1 MLKLGRTRN
10 DKGEKPMSNTKYQ
23 QLIFRLM
30 YPVMFVLC
38 SALTAHAQTPAPS
51 GPTLSDHIARLSLKA
66 SELLP
71 YLQHEVLSHIQDW
84 VYGIAVAV
92 AVLVLLFSFLRLWR
106 ENSGA
111 NSNLVFFFL
120 RSLFF
125 FGLVG
130 SSVWIIGQMA
140 ATGREIAEGNEM
152 NGSAGRSLLFEFY
165 KAQRDSFNESYE
177 KMTMGTF
184 TVKVDGRDFTVR
196 PNTATTG
203 TFVGV
208 LYDNEGTIK
217 DLDKKLNDS
226 SYTLPTLF
234 NWLNASRTILEA
246 GDFWLLLLGGVLV
259 LVFKAAAPLMMAVA
273 IDQKL
278 AHKVSYPFVWGAGV
292 LTLIWP
298 AVSYFIRALAYLFG
312 NMAMALG
319 DSEPLYNWDYS
330 TMYAIKSNFASPVH
344 TVAIAAF
351 MMTIAGA
358 CLWISPY
365 LAYRFSMGQLYEG
378 ISAAMSQFAA
388 MIIGTGVEAYSTT
401 AAASINQAAQNTQA
415 QGTYDSQTTEARAN
429 KESGML
435 RNQAGFIA
443 GKAQALSS
451 AQASAGASM
460 AAARGGASQ
469 AYTMF
474 GSANRGLAGYNENM
488 SQVGTQRS
496 IRDNNTL
503 STRQARE
510 ANTDS
515 QVGRKQEWSRG
526 LNSIPLVGGP
536 IDLVREGVSGTVSSA
551 SGGKYG
557 ALPLT
562 LHQRGYDAARIESTA
577 GMNANAT
584 QNFTEAQKVDR
595 QTGDRM
601 AAISM
606 QQGRESAGVAYAA
619 AGTSI
624 AGHRTALGINNQ
636 ATQIDFTG
644 RINSAGITHTAAV
657 DSAKLQ
663 AISMIVGRMG
673 AKLAQDIERGM
684 EMRY

>member
-1 MLKLGRTRN
+1 
-10 DKGEKPMSNTKYQ
+10 MSQRKFQ
-23 QLIFRLM
+23 Q
-30 YPVMFVLC
+30 VMFRFVLVVGGLFA
-38 SALTAHAQTPAPS
+38 SALTARAQTPVPS
-51 GPTLSDHIARLSLKA
+51 GPTLSDHIARLSIKA
-66 SELLP
+66 AQLLP
-71 YLQHEVLSHIQDW
+71 YLQSEVLSHLQDW

-106 ENSGA
+106 ENGGGA
-111 NSNLVFFFL
+111 NSNLIFFFL

-130 SSVWIIGQMA
+130 SSVWLIGQMA
-140 ATGREIAEGNEM
+140 ATGREIAEGSEI
-152 NGSAGRSLLFEFY
+152 NGSAGRGLLFEFY

-177 KMTMGTF
+177 KLVMGTF

-196 PNTATTG
+196 PNSATTG

-234 NWLNASRTILEA
+234 NWLNISRAILEA

-278 AHKVSYPFVWGAGV
+278 AHKVSYPFIWGAGV

-319 DSEPLYNWDYS
+319 DSEPLYNWDYA

-344 TVAIAAF
+344 TVAIAALI
-351 MMTIAGA
+351 MTIAGG

-365 LAYRFSMGQLYEG
+365 LAYRFSMGQIYEG
-378 ISAAMSQFAA
+378 VSAAMSQFAA

-401 AAASINQAAQNTQA
+401 AAAGINQLAQNTQA
-415 QGTYDSQTTEARAN
+415 QGTYDAQTTEARAN
-429 KESGML
+429 RESGML

-443 GKAQALSS
+443 GKASALSA

-460 AAARGGASQ
+460 AAARAGVSQ
-469 AYTMF
+469 AYAMF
-474 GSANRGLAGYNENM
+474 GSATKGLEGYNEK
-488 SQVGTQRS
+488 
-496 IRDNNTL
+496 L
-503 STRQARE
+503 SNYTRQRTVADNAAQSRRQAVE

-526 LNSIPLVGGP
+526 IAAVPIVGP
-536 IDLVREGVSGTVSSA
+536 PSDIIREGVSGIVSSA
-551 SGGKYG
+551 TDGKHG

-562 LHQRGYDAARIESTA
+562 LRQRGYDGARVE
-577 GMNANAT
+577 
-584 QNFTEAQKVDR
+584 
-595 QTGDRM
+595 
-601 AAISM
+601 
-606 QQGRESAGVAYAA
+606 Y
-619 AGTSI
+619 
-624 AGHRTALGINNQ
+624 
-636 ATQIDFTG
+636 
-644 RINSAGITHTAAV
+644 
-657 DSAKLQ
+657 
-663 AISMIVGRMG
+663 
-673 AKLAQDIERGM
+673 
-684 EMRY
+684 

>member
-1 MLKLGRTRN
+1 
-10 DKGEKPMSNTKYQ
+10 
-23 QLIFRLM
+23 
-30 YPVMFVLC
+30 MFVTTLQKRILRWSSSTLILLG
-38 SALTAHAQTPAPS
+38 SALTANAQTPSPS
-51 GPTLSDHIARLSLKA
+51 GTSLSDHIARLSIKA
-66 SELLP
+66 SQLLP
-71 YLQHEVLSHIQDW
+71 YLQNEVLSHIQDW

-106 ENSGA
+106 ENAGG

-140 ATGREIAEGNEM
+140 ATGREIAEGSEIQ
-152 NGSAGRSLLFEFY
+152 GSAGRGLLFEFY

-177 KMTMGTF
+177 KLVMGTF
-184 TVKVDGRDFTVR
+184 TVQVDGRDFTVR
-196 PNTATTG
+196 PSTDTAG

-234 NWLNASRTILEA
+234 NWLNISRTILEA

-259 LVFKAAAPLMMAVA
+259 LIFKAAAPLMMAVA

-319 DSEPLYNWDYS
+319 DSEPLYNWDYA
-330 TMYAIKSNFASPVH
+330 TMYAIKSNFASPVYV
-344 TVAIAAF
+344 VAIATL
-351 MMTIAGA
+351 MMTIAGG
-358 CLWISPY
+358 CLCISPY
-365 LAYRFSMGQLYEG
+365 LAYRFSMGHVYEG
-378 ISAAMSQFAA
+378 VSAAMSQFAA
-388 MIIGTGVEAYSTT
+388 MVIGTGVEAYSAT
-401 AAASINQAAQNTQA
+401 AAASINQLAQNTQA
-415 QGTYDSQTTEARAN
+415 QGSYDAQTNEARAN
-429 KESGML
+429 RESGML
-435 RNQAGFIA
+435 RNQAGFIS

-451 AQASAGASM
+451 AQARAGAAM
-460 AAARGGASQ
+460 AAARAGVSQ

-474 GSANRGLAGYNENM
+474 GSANRGVAGYNEQM
-488 SQVGTQRS
+488 AQISTQRS
-496 IRDNNTL
+496 IRDNNTQ
-503 STRQARE
+503 SARQASE
-510 ANTDS
+510 TNTDS

-526 LNSIPLVGGP
+526 LGNIPLFGGP
-536 IDLVREGVSGTVSSA
+536 IDLIREGVAGTVSSA

-557 ALPLT
+557 AMPLT
-562 LHQRGYDAARIESTA
+562 LHQRGYDGARIEYTTGVNS
-577 GMNANAT
+577 NAS
-584 QNFTEAQKVDR
+584 QSFTEAQRVER
-595 QTGDRM
+595 QTGDRI
-601 AAISM
+601 AAISR
-606 QQGRESAGVAYAA
+606 QQGKEVTGVAYAA

-624 AGHRTALGINNQ
+624 AGHRNALGISNQ
-636 ATQIDFTG
+636 AVQVELSG
-644 RINSAGITHTAAV
+644 RLSGAEITHTAAV
-657 DSAKLQ
+657 DAAKLQ
-663 AISMIVGRMG
+663 AISTIISRMG
-673 AKLAQDIERGM
+673 SKLAQDIEKGL

>member
-1 MLKLGRTRN
+1 MLNLGRTRN
-10 DKGEKPMSNTKYQ
+10 DEGEKPMSNTKYQ
-23 QLIFRLM
+23 QRRFRLM

-71 YLQHEVLSHIQDW
+71 YLQYEVLSHIQDW

-365 LAYRFSMGQLYEG
+365 LAYRFSMGQIYEG
-378 ISAAMSQFAA
+378 VSAAMSQFAA

-415 QGTYDSQTTEARAN
+415 QGTYDAQTTEARAN

-435 RNQAGFIA
+435 RNQAGFVQ
-443 GKAQALSS
+443 GKAAAWST
-451 AQASAGASM
+451 AQATAGAAM

-474 GSANRGLAGYNENM
+474 GSATRGLAGYNENM
-488 SQVGTQRS
+488 SQIGTQRS

-606 QQGRESAGVAYAA
+606 QQGRESAGAAYAA
-619 AGTSI
+619 AGTAI

-636 ATQIDFTG
+636 ATQVEFTG
-644 RINSAGITHTAAV
+644 RMNSAAITHTAAV

-663 AISMIVGRMG
+663 AISMIVSRMG

>member
-1 MLKLGRTRN
+1 MLNLDRSRKHEGEEAMPNTN
-10 DKGEKPMSNTKYQ
+10 QKG
-23 QLIFRLM
+23 IIRLM
-30 YPVMFVLC
+30 YSVMVLLC
-38 SALTAHAQTPAPS
+38 SGLTAHAQTPAPS
-51 GPTLSDHIARLSLKA
+51 GPTLSDHIARLSIKA
-66 SELLP
+66 SQLLP
-71 YLQHEVLSHIQDW
+71 YLQYEVLSRIQDW

-106 ENSGA
+106 ENAGG
-111 NSNLVFFFL
+111 NSNLIFFFL

-152 NGSAGRSLLFEFY
+152 NGRAGRSLLFEFY
-165 KAQRDSFNESYE
+165 KSQRDSFNESYE

-234 NWLNASRTILEA
+234 NWLNVSRTILEA

-259 LVFKAAAPLMMAVA
+259 LIFKAAAPLMMAVA

-278 AHKVSYPFVWGAGV
+278 AHKVAYPFVWGAGV

-319 DSEPLYNWDYS
+319 DSEPLYNWNYAS
-330 TMYAIKSNFASPVH
+330 MYAIKSNFASPVH

-365 LAYRFSMGQLYEG
+365 LAYRFSMGQIYEG
-378 ISAAMSQFAA
+378 VSAAMSQFAA
-388 MIIGTGVEAYSTT
+388 MIIGTGVEAYSST

-460 AAARGGASQ
+460 AAARAGASQ

-474 GSANRGLAGYNENM
+474 GSANRGLAGYNEQM
-488 SQVGTQRS
+488 SQIGTQRS

-536 IDLVREGVSGTVSSA
+536 IDLVREGVSGTVSTA
-551 SGGKYG
+551 SGGKHG

-584 QNFTEAQKVDR
+584 QNFIEAQKVDR

-606 QQGRESAGVAYAA
+606 QQGRESAGAAYAA

-624 AGHRTALGINNQ
+624 AGHKTALGISNQ
-636 ATQIDFTG
+636 ATQVEFTG
-644 RINSAGITHTAAV
+644 RIDSAAITHKAAV

-663 AISMIVGRMG
+663 AISMIVSRMG
-673 AKLAQDIERGM
+673 AKLAQDIEKGM